1 MTILLF
7 AALLCGVSPLAMAQR
22 SPMPSRYDVAPE
34 AYEHVYLDLVQDFRS
49 MLIDV
54 GNGQYVGQ
62 VDGHHILYGY
72 GQFINNDGNTVIGKF
87 RRGELLQGISLG
99 KDNVTVGNKDHYCS
113 YSLST
118 GRLEYIY
125 DHGKAITPDA
135 SQAAD
140 YTFMTMTFSNGDSYV
155 GELYRGQRHGLGIY
169 YYATGG
175 VWYGGYKGGI
185 RSGFGAWFKPGNDML
200 IGQWDGDDERRSIYI
215 PMKQGR

>member
-1 MTILLF
+1 MKKVLAILVC
-7 AALLCGVSPLAMAQR
+7 ALLCGASALAQKVSVPA
-22 SPMPSRYDVAPE
+22 RYDVAPE

-54 GNGQYVGQ
+54 GEGQYVGQ
-62 VDGHHILYGY
+62 VDGHNILYGY

-99 KDNVTVGNKDHYCS
+99 KDNVTVGGKEHYCS

-125 DHGKAITPDA
+125 DHGKVVTPDA
-135 SQAAD
+135 SWAAD
-140 YTFMTMTFSNGDSYV
+140 HTFMTMTFGNGDSYV
-155 GELYRGQRHGLGIY
+155 GELYKGYRHGLGIY

-175 VWYGGYKGGI
+175 LWYGGYANGI

-200 IGQWDGDDERRSIYI
+200 IGQWDGEDERRSIYI
-215 PMKQGR
+215 PLK